1 MWTIMWTPSLICKIL
16 YIILRP
22 HLTCFAFFIYYFSK
36 FLTSLPP
43 RWTFSKHLHFLS
55 WQFQSVN
62 GGWHPSNI
70 ILAYFCQSLIPQ
82 SHSREL
88 FAISLI
94 FPNFGPRLLVMKRRN
109 ILNVFFCL
117 FQLSRTAADVEKN
130 RPYTQLGKNVYS
142 FMKDLEKFFF
152 YLFGCLIHLCHIDVT
167 KKCCLTSLV
176 VEESW

>member
-1 MWTIMWTPSLICKIL
+1 MNNYVLRRWTPFLICKIL

-70 ILAYFCQSLIPQ
+70 ILAYFCQSLIPH

-88 FAISLI
+88 FAIFLI
-94 FPNFGPRLLVMKRRN
+94 LALIPYLLSCRLALAWSQWWCNHWRLFDWRN
-109 ILNVFFCL
+109 WCI
-117 FQLSRTAADVEKN
+117 S
-130 RPYTQLGKNVYS
+130 
-142 FMKDLEKFFF
+142 
-152 YLFGCLIHLCHIDVT
+152 
-167 KKCCLTSLV
+167 
-176 VEESW
+176 